1 MWNWI
6 RRAGHPDERA
16 LMLAGLE
23 PPDVRDRALATHLAE
38 CDRCRETVARS
49 QTLWAD
55 ARASAEAEADGA
67 FTTAVLERQRALVLK
82 RLEQQGHPARV
93 LRFPV
98 SASRR
103 TGSRP
108 VAHRWVAA
116 AAAAGLLVGM
126 ITGRLL
132 PGPRGGSSARPAA
145 VATRPPAVQ
154 TVPSA
159 PGRDRGPETEEAFL
173 VDLEMAAAS
182 PRIEPL
188 HVLDAMTPRT
198 NDGRR

>member
-1 MWNWI
+1 
-6 RRAGHPDERA
+6 
-16 LMLAGLE
+16 MLAGLE

-38 CDRCRETVARS
+38 CGRCRGMVAQS
-49 QTLWAD
+49 ETLWAD
-55 ARASAEAEADGA
+55 ALAGAEAEADGV
-67 FTTAVLERQRALVLK
+67 FTAAVLDRQRALVLK

-98 SASRR
+98 SASGR

-126 ITGRLL
+126 ITGRFL
-132 PGPRGGSSARPAA
+132 PGPRGSSARPAA
-145 VATRPPAVQ
+145 VATRSPAVQ
-154 TVPSA
+154 TVPS
-159 PGRDRGPETEEAFL
+159 PPVRERGSETEEAFL